1 MDKPKRITAQCDYGR
16 CTKQFRQRM
25 YSKKR
30 RNLNKSKKVT
40 SESLVR
46 KSRYRET
53 CRNYSTSDKCE
64 QIIRTLQSLLQY
76 QLINLS

>member
-1 MDKPKRITAQCDYGR
+1 MNKPKRITAQCDYGR
-16 CTKQFRQRM
+16 CTKQIHKRM

-30 RNLNKSKKVT
+30 RNLNKGKKKTSK
-40 SESLVR
+40 SLVR
-46 KSRYRET
+46 KSRYRGT

-64 QIIRTLQSLLQY
+64 QIIRTLQSLLQS